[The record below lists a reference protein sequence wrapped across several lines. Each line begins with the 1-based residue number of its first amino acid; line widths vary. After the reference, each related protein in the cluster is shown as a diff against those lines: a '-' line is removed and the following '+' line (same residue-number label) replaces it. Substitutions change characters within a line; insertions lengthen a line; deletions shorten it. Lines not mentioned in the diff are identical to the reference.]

1 MSDNGIEVRARE
13 IDIDIA
19 GIRIVSGA
27 TMSAPA
33 GTVVGLIGPNG
44 SGKSSLLKAVYR
56 VLRPTAGVVTT
67 GDNDLWA
74 RPPAY
79 AANTIAVVLQ
89 DDLTE
94 FEFTVGEIVALGR
107 VPHRGRF
114 GRRTR
119 DDERAISSA
128 MRATATE
135 HLADRYIATLSG
147 GERQRVF
154 LARALAQQTP
164 VLVLDEPTNHLDVLA
179 QIEMLDLVVGLPATV
194 LVALH
199 DLNLAATYCDR
210 LYVLDQGCIV
220 AHGTPAEVL
229 TSELVA
235 NVYGVA
241 AQVWTNPLTGRPAL
255 AFGSALRPR
264 AHRSDNAMGPSVT
277 DSTPLK
283 GQHS

>member
-1 MSDNGIEVRARE
+1 MSDNGIEVHARE
-13 IDIDIA
+13 VDIDIA

-67 GDNDLWA
+67 GDDDLWA
-74 RPPAY
+74 KPPAY
-79 AANTIAVVLQ
+79 AANAIAVVLQ

-114 GRRTR
+114 GRRTQ

-128 MRATATE
+128 MQATATE

-210 LYVLDQGCIV
+210 LYVLDQGRIV

-241 AQVWTNPLTGRPAL
+241 AKVWTNPLTGRPAL

-277 DSTPLK
+277 VSTPLK

>member
-1 MSDNGIEVRARE
+1 MSDNGIEVHAHE

-44 SGKSSLLKAVYR
+44 SGKSSLLKAIYR
-56 VLRPTAGVVTT
+56 ILRPTAGVVMT
-67 GDNDLWA
+67 GDDDLWTK
-74 RPPAY
+74 PPAY

-114 GRRTR
+114 GRRTQ

-128 MRATATE
+128 MQATATE

-210 LYVLDQGCIV
+210 LYVLDQGRIV

-235 NVYGVA
+235 TVYGVA

-264 AHRSDNAMGPSVT
+264 AHRSDNAMSPSVT
-277 DSTPLK
+277 ASTPHK